1 MLRLRAIACHAAHAG
16 VATGADNRAAVQKD
30 EGGRLQQTIHAGAAA
45 LALLAAVPAVA
56 ADFREVGRT
65 VAEVVEID
73 LDSVRREEQ
82 AVLYRLRARP
92 FAAERHNH
100 YVGHVA
106 VNCEKRTRSEV
117 RRTVLSDE
125 GWRST
130 ATPQAPWRPVGAGSR
145 EAREL
150 ALACRVAERGVAA
163 AGPAPAA
170 KPLTSATQ
178 AGADKR
184 PAPAHQTTTGMLVS
198 AQGHVL
204 APAEALDGCDEF
216 RVVTLSGSWPGRRV
230 ATERLVGF
238 VLLQAE
244 GGPYQPLQ
252 ARGGL
257 LPKESALTVIGFA
270 PQARPGTPPLVTVAY
285 ASGEPPGAAAS
296 AASSAP
302 AAASAAPAAAPK
314 PWITVASGM
323 KLGAGPV
330 LDDRGQ
336 VVGWLQHDGEGEDG
350 QPRGLVMTAE
360 PLRHVLDY
368 HGIDWQGALPPIG
381 RAVRRGAHG
390 TVLVACSTT
399 G

>member
-1 MLRLRAIACHAAHAG
+1 
-16 VATGADNRAAVQKD
+16 
-30 EGGRLQQTIHAGAAA
+30 LQQTIHAGWRQAAAA
-45 LALLAAVPAVA
+45 LALLAAVSAQG

-92 FAAERHNH
+92 FEPERHNH
-100 YVGHVA
+100 YVGHIA

-117 RRTVLSDE
+117 RRTVLSNE

-150 ALACRVAERGVAA
+150 SLACRVADRGVAA

-170 KPLTSATQ
+170 KPEAALVANKSLV
-178 AGADKR
+178 
-184 PAPAHQTTTGMLVS
+184 PARQTTTGILVS

-204 APAEALDGCDEF
+204 APAEALDGCDGF
-216 RVVTLSGSWPGRRV
+216 RISTLSGTRPGRRV
-230 ATERLVGF
+230 AAERLAGF
-238 VLLQAE
+238 VLLHAE
-244 GGPYQPLQ
+244 GGPYQPLL

-257 LPKESALTVIGFA
+257 LPRESALTVIGFA
-270 PQARPGTPPLVTVAY
+270 PQARPGASPLVTVAY
-285 ASGEPPGAAAS
+285 ASGEPPEAAAS
-296 AASSAP
+296 AAS
-302 AAASAAPAAAPK
+302 ASASGAAAAPK
-314 PWITVASGM
+314 PWITVAADM

-336 VVGWLQHDGEGEDG
+336 VVGWLQHDGEGDDG
-350 QPRGLVMTAE
+350 RPRGLVMTAE

-368 HGIDWQGALPPIG
+368 HGIDWQGALPPVG
-381 RAVRRGAHG
+381 RAIRRGAHG

>member
-1 MLRLRAIACHAAHAG
+1 M
-16 VATGADNRAAVQKD
+16 
-30 EGGRLQQTIHAGAAA
+30 QQTIHAGWRLGA
-45 LALLAAVPAVA
+45 ALLALGAPGPTVA
-56 ADFREVGRT
+56 ADFREIGRT

-73 LDSVRREEQ
+73 LDSVRREAQ

-92 FAAERHNH
+92 FEPQRHNH
-100 YVGHVA
+100 YVGHMA
-106 VNCEKRTRSEV
+106 VNCDQRTRSEV
-117 RRTVLSDE
+117 RRTVLSNE

-150 ALACRVAERGVAA
+150 ALACRVADRGVAA
-163 AGPAPAA
+163 AGSAPAA
-170 KPLTSATQ
+170 KPVASLV
-178 AGADKR
+178 ADKR
-184 PAPAHQTTTGMLVS
+184 LVPGPQATTGILVS

-204 APAEALDGCDEF
+204 APAEALDGCNGF
-216 RVVTLSGSWPGRRV
+216 RIATLSGTWPGRRV
-230 ATERLVGF
+230 AAERLAGF

-244 GGPYQPLQ
+244 GGRHQPLL

-285 ASGEPPGAAAS
+285 ASGEPPEAAAS
-296 AASSAP
+296 AAS
-302 AAASAAPAAAPK
+302 AAASGAAAAPK
-314 PWITVASGM
+314 PWITVAHGM

-336 VVGWLQHDGEGEDG
+336 VVGWLQHDGDG
-350 QPRGLVMTAE
+350 DDGRPRGVVTTAE

-368 HGIDWQGALPPIG
+368 HGIDWQGPLPPVG